1 LLFKGFSFK
10 QIEKNNELVKFIN
23 EKDEFLERQE
33 VLLVRENEK
42 FVKLKEALVHETEK
56 YKNLTNELKLC
67 NDSIS
72 CLKIEDIDLNAKIKE
87 LNASHASTSS
97 VEHVSICTRC
107 KDVDVDALLEN
118 VDLIKSQN

>member
-1 LLFKGFSFK
+1 LLFKGFNFK

-33 VLLVRENEK
+33 VLLVRENEN

-72 CLKIEDIDLNAKIKE
+72 CLKIENIDLNAKIKE
-87 LNASHASTSS
+87 LNALLLLNMFPYAL
-97 VEHVSICTRC
+97 
-107 KDVDVDALLEN
+107 DA
-118 VDLIKSQN
+118 KM